1 MKLLRAL
8 GVVGLGA
15 LLGGCDQVGSAVDQ
29 ANAAKDKASAC
40 AEATGLANLN
50 PHLDPAELAAQAQQK
65 SDRLRALAGQVT
77 DQDLKQNLITIADS
91 YVSLE
96 QRKINRLS
104 DVNGWLQRNATNLDN
119 LRSACF

>member
-1 MKLLRAL
+1 MKFLRTL

-29 ANAAKDKASAC
+29 ANDAKDKASAC

-50 PHLDPAELAAQAQQK
+50 PNLDPAQLAAQAQQK
-65 SDRLRALAGQVT
+65 SDRLRALAGQVA
-77 DQDLKQNLITIADS
+77 DQDLKQNLVTIADS

-96 QRKINRLS
+96 QRKADRLS
-104 DVNGWLQRNATNLDN
+104 NVNDWLQRNATNLEN